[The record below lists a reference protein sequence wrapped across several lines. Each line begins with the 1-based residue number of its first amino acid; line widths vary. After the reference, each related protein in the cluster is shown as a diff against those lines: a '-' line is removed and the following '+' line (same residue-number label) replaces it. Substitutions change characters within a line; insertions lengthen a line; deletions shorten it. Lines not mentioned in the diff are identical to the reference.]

1 MKLQEALKQLISQF
15 GEDIVGDIK
24 LANLLADF
32 NAYGEYPAM
41 KQIFK
46 DSQKAGY
53 GEKLLEAYRKDKK
66 TAIEKALDYSQEF
79 AKISKY
85 KQDLVSYGF
94 DSILF
99 GLGCLSNINEPLS
112 KGFDPY
118 SKADDNILDN
128 LSDLLSSCQKQY
140 LDLLDR
146 LITLPKDIL
155 SDAPGFY
162 STEALN
168 KLYAII

>member
-53 GEKLLEAYRKDKK
+53 GVKLLEAYRQDPK
-66 TAIEKALDYSQEF
+66 TAIEKALNYNQEF
-79 AKISKY
+79 AKVSKY
-85 KQDLVSYGF
+85 KQDLISYGF
-94 DSILF
+94 DR
-99 GLGCLSNINEPLS
+99 LSRI
-112 KGFDPY
+112 
-118 SKADDNILDN
+118 
-128 LSDLLSSCQKQY
+128 LSS
-140 LDLLDR
+140 
-146 LITLPKDIL
+146 
-155 SDAPGFY
+155 
-162 STEALN
+162 ALE
-168 KLYAII
+168 

>member
-1 MKLQEALKQLISQF
+1 MKLQEALKQLIFQF

-66 TAIEKALDYSQEF
+66 L
-79 AKISKY
+79 
-85 KQDLVSYGF
+85 
-94 DSILF
+94 
-99 GLGCLSNINEPLS
+99 
-112 KGFDPY
+112 
-118 SKADDNILDN
+118 
-128 LSDLLSSCQKQY
+128 
-140 LDLLDR
+140 R
-146 LITLPKDIL
+146 LRRH
-155 SDAPGFY
+155 
-162 STEALN
+162 
-168 KLYAII
+168 